1 MRFNR
6 QYKKTV
12 IGKTTYRCVFQW
24 LLLFISVSHLGAD
37 DSLNRDFFVFR
48 ETQRQVQSALQ
59 NAMASTVGVG
69 DSGSGVI
76 VSPNGLV
83 LTAAHVSGTPN
94 RNITC
99 RLPNGKRVGAKTLGN
114 FDYMDA
120 GMVQLEGEGPWPYS
134 PVGTRRSNTAGDW
147 CFALG
152 HPGGFDR
159 DRGSVLRV
167 GMVIH
172 ARSGFMRTDCKLLRG
187 DSGGPLF
194 NLSGEVIGIH
204 SRIGEPLDDNYHAPI
219 GTFSKMWD
227 DLLAG
232 ETISGPR
239 QRSGRGVLGV
249 SVEAHP
255 KGVLLKEIR
264 PGSAAEEAGLKTKD
278 VIQSIDGF
286 PIDDSFDFR
295 WAISKNSPGARI
307 KIEYVRG
314 EKLDEISV
322 ELGQSTG
329 RRERGV
335 F

>member
-1 MRFNR
+1 
-6 QYKKTV
+6 
-12 IGKTTYRCVFQW
+12 
-24 LLLFISVSHLGAD
+24 
-37 DSLNRDFFVFR
+37 
-48 ETQRQVQSALQ
+48 
-59 NAMASTVGVG
+59 
-69 DSGSGVI
+69 
-76 VSPNGLV
+76 
-83 LTAAHVSGTPN
+83 
-94 RNITC
+94 
-99 RLPNGKRVGAKTLGN
+99 
-114 FDYMDA
+114 
-120 GMVQLEGEGPWPYS
+120 
-134 PVGTRRSNTAGDW
+134 
-147 CFALG
+147 
-152 HPGGFDR
+152 
-159 DRGSVLRV
+159 
-167 GMVIH
+167 MVIH
-172 ARSGFMRTDCKLLRG
+172 ARSGFMRTYCKLLRG

-204 SRIGEPLDDNYHAPI
+204 SHIGEPLDDNYHAPI

-255 KGVLLKEIR
+255 NGVLLNEIR

-295 WAISKNSPGARI
+295 WAISNNSPGARI

>member
-1 MRFNR
+1 MILGTKAHRF
-6 QYKKTV
+6 
-12 IGKTTYRCVFQW
+12 VFQW
-24 LLLFISVSHLGAD
+24 LLLLMTIPRLGAD
-37 DSLNRDFFVFR
+37 DSLGRDFLGFQ
-48 ETQRQVQSALQ
+48 ETQRQVQTALQ

-94 RNITC
+94 RSITC

-134 PVGTRRSNTAGDW
+134 PLGTRRFNAAGDW

-152 HPGGFDR
+152 HPGGFDL

-172 ARSGFMRTDCKLLRG
+172 ARNGFMRTDCKLLRG

-204 SRIGEPLDDNYHAPI
+204 SRIGDPLDDNYHAPI

-227 DLLAG
+227 ELLAG
-232 ETISGPR
+232 KTIQGPL
-239 QRSGRGVLGV
+239 QRRDRGFLGV
-249 SVEAHP
+249 SVEVQS
-255 KGVLLKEIR
+255 KGISLKEIR
-264 PGSAAEEAGLKTKD
+264 PGSAAEEAGLKMND

-286 PIDDSFDFR
+286 PIDDTFEFR

-307 KIEYVRG
+307 NIEYVRG
-314 EKLDEISV
+314 DKLNEITV
-322 ELGQSTG
+322 ELRQSTG
-329 RRERGV
+329 RRERGG